1 MQSSKQFNK
10 SWFLFS
16 MMLVAANLR
25 LPITIIPPL
34 LTTIEKD
41 LGIPKSLA
49 GLITSI
55 PLVTFAVFSPVIVK
69 IAKKFGNELTIF
81 IFFIIL
87 IAGSYLRIIPTVW
100 ALMIGT
106 FLAGMGIDSG
116 NVLVPAIIKDRLPD
130 QIPLGTSLYTMSML
144 LIGAIGTALSGIL
157 ITKISLQSTL
167 GLLSIVAIIAL
178 IFWIPNLRHNRRNDS
193 ENTTEPIKYRSVW
206 NQSLGW
212 LITAFFGLQSLVY
225 YSFIT
230 WLPSILQAHGT
241 STIFASNLLTVL
253 QLSGLPCSFIVP
265 FLSTKKHG
273 MKGLLTMLLIGYA
286 VAPIGYLLST
296 SNAVFLTIITIVTGF
311 GSGLAFNMAVIF
323 FTEKTTNPYQTA
335 EVSGMAQSAGYLLA
349 AIGPVLFGFLENLIQ
364 SWTLIIL
371 ILIIMSVLLT
381 LSGVLIARHKPIAE

>member
-1 MQSSKQFNK
+1 MQSSKSQK
-10 SWFLFS
+10 GWFLFS
-16 MMLVAANLR
+16 MMLIAANLR

-34 LTTIEKD
+34 LSTIEKN

-55 PLVTFAVFSPVIVK
+55 PLVTFAILSPIIVK
-69 IAKKFGNELTIF
+69 FAKKLGNELTIF
-81 IFFIIL
+81 IFFILLIL
-87 IAGSYLRIIPTVW
+87 GSYLRIIPSIW

-106 FLAGMGIDSG
+106 FLAGVGIDSG

-130 QIPLGTSLYTMSML
+130 QIPLGTSLYTLSML
-144 LIGAIGTALSGIL
+144 LIGAIGTALSGIF

-167 GLLSIVAIIAL
+167 AILSIPAIIAL
-178 IFWIPNLRHNRRNDS
+178 FFWIPSLRHNQRDK
-193 ENTTEPIKYRSVW
+193 TKTEKKVNYRSVW

-225 YSFIT
+225 YSMIT
-230 WLPSILQAHGT
+230 WLPSILQDHGIG
-241 STIFASNLLTVL
+241 TIFSSNLLTLL

-265 FLSTKKHG
+265 YLSVKKHG
-273 MKGLLTMLLIGYA
+273 MKWLLSMLLIGYA
-286 VAPIGYLLST
+286 ISPLGFLIST
-296 SNAVFLTIITIVTGF
+296 GNAVFLVIITILTGF

-349 AIGPVLFGFLENLIQ
+349 AIGPVLFGYLENMIS
-364 SWTLIIL
+364 SWSLIIL
-371 ILIIMSVLLT
+371 ILVVMSVLLT
-381 LSGVLIARHKPIAE
+381 LSGVLIAKHKPIAE

>member
-1 MQSSKQFNK
+1 MQAPKINK
-10 SWFLFS
+10 KWFLMS

-34 LTTIEKD
+34 LSTIEKN

-55 PLVTFAVFSPVIVK
+55 PLVTFAILSPIIVK
-69 IAKKFGNELTIF
+69 VAKKLGNELTIF
-81 IFFIIL
+81 VFFVIL
-87 IAGSYLRIIPTVW
+87 ILGSFLRIIPTVW
-100 ALMIGT
+100 ALMLGT
-106 FLAGMGIDSG
+106 LLAGMGIDSG
-116 NVLVPAIIKDRLPD
+116 NVLVPALIKDHLPK

-157 ITKISLQSTL
+157 ITKLSLSATL
-167 GLLSIVAIIAL
+167 AILSSLAIVAL
-178 IFWIPNLRHNRRNDS
+178 IFWIPNLKYNQRD
-193 ENTTEPIKYRSVW
+193 TAKTAATIKYRSVW

-225 YSFIT
+225 YSMIT
-230 WLPSILQAHGT
+230 WLPSILENHGI
-241 STIFASNLLTVL
+241 STILASNLLTIL

-265 FLSTKKHG
+265 FLSIKKHG
-273 MKGLLTMLLIGYA
+273 MTWLLVMLLVGYA
-286 VAPIGYLLST
+286 ISPLGFLIST
-296 SNAVFLTIITIVTGF
+296 NNTAFLIIITVLTGF

-349 AIGPVLFGFLENLIQ
+349 AIGPVMFGYIENRVNSWNLII
-364 SWTLIIL
+364 IIL
-371 ILIIMSVLLT
+371 AIMSVLLT
-381 LSGVLIARHKPIAE
+381 LSGVFIARHAKIAE

>member
-1 MQSSKQFNK
+1 MQSSKINK
-10 SWFLFS
+10 KWFLLS

-34 LTTIEKD
+34 LSTIEKN

-49 GLITSI
+49 GMITSI
-55 PLVTFAVFSPVIVK
+55 PLITFAILSPLIVK
-69 IAKKFGNELTIF
+69 FAKKLGNELTIF

-87 IAGSYLRIIPTVW
+87 ILGSFLRIIPAVW

-106 FLAGMGIDSG
+106 FLAGIGIDSG
-116 NVLVPAIIKDRLPD
+116 NVLVPAMIKDHLPK

-144 LIGAIGTALSGIL
+144 LVGAIGTALSGIL
-157 ITKISLQSTL
+157 ITKISLQATL
-167 GLLSIVAIIAL
+167 ALLSSVAIIAL
-178 IFWIPNLRHNRRNDS
+178 IFWIPNLRYNQKDS
-193 ENTTEPIKYRSVW
+193 SKTVESVKYRSVW

-225 YSFIT
+225 YSMIT
-230 WLPSILQAHGT
+230 WLPSILETHGIG
-241 STIFASNLLTVL
+241 TIFASNLLTIL

-273 MKGLLTMLLIGYA
+273 MRWLLGMLLIGYA
-286 VAPIGYLLST
+286 VSPLGYLLPT
-296 SNAVFLTIITIVTGF
+296 SNTAFLVIITILTGF
-311 GSGLAFNMAVIF
+311 GSGLAFNMAIIF

-349 AIGPVLFGFLENLIQ
+349 AVGPVLFGFIENLTH
-364 SWTLIIL
+364 SWNLIIL
-371 ILIIMSVLLT
+371 VLVIMSVLLT
-381 LSGVLIARHKPIAE
+381 TSGVLISRHKAIAE